1 MHPFDEPT
9 KAPAVDHDQI
19 VSPEPNPDAAELIEN
34 AMDAASAANE
44 REDDTDRPFVLEAG
58 GQQRIAAVRDR
69 LFTENR
75 LNADDMRDLAETLRL
90 ALESG
95 MFLSSWDVDRL
106 IATADECNA
115 FCAVHDAD
123 CDGHCTHNFEN
134 HHNGCIAPPRLPSS
148 PVHMV
153 REHSRDELYAIGAR
167 HGKTPAEVDA
177 FLAKK

>member
-95 MFLSSWDVDRL
+95 MFLSSSDIDRL
-106 IATADECNA
+106 CETPGMAEPSWRSNPRRK
-115 FCAVHDAD
+115 
-123 CDGHCTHNFEN
+123 
-134 HHNGCIAPPRLPSS
+134 NGRR
-148 PVHMV
+148 V
-153 REHSRDELYAIGAR
+153 RALYAIGAR